1 MADSVRVL
9 LIDDEADFLESI
21 SYWLT
26 SKGYEVRKA
35 SSGEQGLAILKE
47 HKPDIVFLDVMMPE
61 MDGIETLR
69 RIRAIDKALPV
80 VLVTASNLTD
90 ENKYAGAKALGIS
103 GLFPKGTS
111 LTQLGEVLQVA
122 LRRLRK
128 SGAPSS
134 APSGEAAP
142 ASGGGILASLRKALG
157 RFTPPPH

>member
-1 MADSVRVL
+1 MGVPDKNIHILMV
-9 LIDDEADFLESI
+9 DDEADFLESI

-35 SSGEQGLAILKE
+35 SSGAQGLAILKE

-103 GLFPKGTS
+103 GLFPKGSS
-111 LTQLGEVLQVA
+111 LNQLNVALEVA
-122 LRRLRK
+122 LRTLKR
-128 SGAPSS
+128 P
-134 APSGEAAP
+134 AAP
-142 ASGGGILASLRKALG
+142 ASAGEPSAKPGLLDTLRKALG
-157 RFTPPPH
+157 SIFPPRSR